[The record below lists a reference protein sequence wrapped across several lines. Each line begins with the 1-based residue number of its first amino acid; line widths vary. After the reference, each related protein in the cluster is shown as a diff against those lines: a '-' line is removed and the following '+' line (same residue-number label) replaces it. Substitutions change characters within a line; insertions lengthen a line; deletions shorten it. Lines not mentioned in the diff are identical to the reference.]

1 MTEHDTMPPRPG
13 GALGGTWQVG
23 DVTVTR
29 IDELTLDGHT
39 AAQLLPG
46 ADPALVARH
55 RDRLGPGLVRPGQ
68 AGPGSERVV
77 VSIHSWLLRTP
88 RHVILIDTATGN
100 GKSRPDAPALDGLN
114 EPYLARLAAAGVRP
128 EDVDA
133 VLITH
138 LHADH
143 VGWNTWLVDGRWQ
156 PTFPRAR
163 HYFSAAEQRYNA
175 ALAEGRAPSLPD
187 TLGPRVGTPYAGV
200 YDDSV
205 RPILDAGLATLI
217 DVGGGEVL
225 DGLSFVPTP
234 GHSIDHASIR
244 LVSRG
249 HEALF
254 AGDVMHHPLQVHAP
268 HLSSCFC
275 EFPEAAEASR
285 RAVLAEAAARGTLIF
300 ATHFAE
306 SSAGRVER
314 AGDGYAW
321 SFA

>member
-1 MTEHDTMPPRPG
+1 MTGTDEMPPRPNG
-13 GALGGTWQVG
+13 PSSGTWQVG

-46 ADPALVARH
+46 ADPAFVARH
-55 RDRLGPGLVRPGQ
+55 RDRLGPGLVRPGE

-77 VSIHSWLLRTP
+77 VSIHTWLLRTP

-100 GKSRPDAPALDGLN
+100 GKSRPQAPELDGLD

-143 VGWNTWLVDGRWQ
+143 VGWNTRLIDGRWQ

-163 HYFSAAEQRYNA
+163 HYVSAAEQRYNA
-175 ALAEGRAPSLPD
+175 DLADGRAPLLPAA
-187 TLGPRVGTPYAGV
+187 LGPRARVPYGGV

-205 RPILDAGLATLI
+205 RPILDAGLAALI

-225 DGLSFVPTP
+225 DGLAFVPTP

-249 HEALF
+249 QEALF
-254 AGDVMHHPLQVHAP
+254 AGDVMHHPLQVYAP
-268 HLSSCFC
+268 ELSSCFC

-285 RAVLAEAAARGTLIF
+285 RAVLAEAAERGSLIF

-306 SSAGRVER
+306 SSVGRVRR
-314 AGDGYAW
+314 AADGYAW